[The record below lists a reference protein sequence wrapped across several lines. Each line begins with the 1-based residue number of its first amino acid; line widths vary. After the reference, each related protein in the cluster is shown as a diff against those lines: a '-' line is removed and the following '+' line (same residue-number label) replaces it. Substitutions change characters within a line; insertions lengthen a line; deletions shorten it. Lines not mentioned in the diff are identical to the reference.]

1 MVKLLVIADDFTGAL
16 DTGVQFRAR
25 GTLIRIG
32 GQLSPELLDS
42 SGLQVLIVDAETRHM
57 SPRDAYDTVGAI
69 VSAAERAGVPC
80 IYKKTDSA
88 LRGNIGSELTAMLRA
103 AGQARLHF
111 IPAFPRM
118 DRRTEGGVHY
128 IGGTPVAESVFGA
141 DPFEPV
147 RFSGVREIIASQSD
161 AAVHVVARGGR
172 AEGEGIFAYDARTD
186 ADLRRIAG
194 ELREAGELR
203 LLAGCA
209 GFASVLPELLELEL
223 ESGGLPGL
231 DPRLLTVCGSINP
244 ITLGQLAAAERAGVP
259 RIRLT
264 PRQKLE
270 SGWLES
276 PEGREAVAA
285 WLERIQPADSALL
298 DCGGNE
304 DRLATNDYARQMG
317 LTGEQSRQRISAVM
331 GGALQ
336 ALLDLGLE
344 RTLLVTGGDTLL
356 AFMARIGQDTL
367 VPLGEVV
374 PGVVLSQVRYRG
386 VTYNIMS
393 KSGGF
398 GAETLIADLE
408 HILHQSIS
416 EEESVPC

>member
-128 IGGTPVAESVFGA
+128 IGDTPVAESVFGA

-223 ESGGLPGL
+223 ESGGLPRL

-285 WLERIQPADSALL
+285 WLERIQAADSALL